1 MILQDYDWP
10 RPFGFTP
17 FDHQKQ
23 TAEFLISNR
32 KSFCFNEQGTGKT
45 ASVIWA
51 VDYLMSKGVVN
62 RVLIVCPLSVMRS
75 AWQEDLFKFAV
86 HRTVAVAH
94 GSASKRGEIIKGG
107 AEFVIINFDGV
118 KIVKEQLAAAKFDL
132 VVVDEASA

>member
-23 TAEFLISNR
+23 TAEFLINNR

-51 VDYLMSKGVVN
+51 VDYLMSKGIVN

-75 AWQEDLFKFAV
+75 A
-86 HRTVAVAH
+86 
-94 GSASKRGEIIKGG
+94 
-107 AEFVIINFDGV
+107 
-118 KIVKEQLAAAKFDL
+118 
-132 VVVDEASA
+132 